1 MTFFNQ
7 IFIADSIFIEKKKQ
21 KKMVPYSGDMLFK
34 REIIFFWSYSKSVF
48 ILRFEC

>member
-7 IFIADSIFIEKKKQ
+7 IFIADSIFIEK